1 MSIQCPNCRAGQAN
15 LEPIVEHLAG
25 GAILQTVRCILCG
38 ERKSRSIA
46 CPVGSRPQTR
56 QHPAAAPATAAPA
69 TAAPQ
74 RRRHSYESNWTR
86 CAVPGCKG
94 QYVPGRSR
102 NGWPLCKAHRNRM
115 QGWVRTN
122 QTTPAPLIEIAD
134 NWWADNPDRNRTTP
148 GGAPC

>member
-38 ERKSRSIA
+38 ERKSRSVS
-46 CPVGSRPQTR
+46 CPVASRPQTR
-56 QHPAAAPATAAPA
+56 PHPTAPA

-74 RRRHSYESNWTR
+74 RRRRSYDTNWTR

-102 NGWPLCKAHRNRM
+102 NGWPLCKDHRSRM
-115 QGWVRTN
+115 QGWVRSS
-122 QTTPAPLIEIAD
+122 QTTPPPLIEVQPG
-134 NWWADNPDRNRTTP
+134 WWADNPDRNRTAP
-148 GGAPC
+148 GGTPC